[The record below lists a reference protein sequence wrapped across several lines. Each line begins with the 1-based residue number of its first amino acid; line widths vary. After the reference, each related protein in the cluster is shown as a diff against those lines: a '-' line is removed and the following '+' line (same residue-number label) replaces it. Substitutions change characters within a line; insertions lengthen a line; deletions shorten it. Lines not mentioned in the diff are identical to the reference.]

1 MDNSFSFV
9 ARIDDLLKKQKKN
22 RNDLYKDLDI
32 PKNLIGQ
39 WKQRETIP
47 NASIACK
54 IADYLNTSVEF
65 LVNGIEKDSYKVKYE
80 NLKSIIQNAINE
92 N

>member
-9 ARIDDLLKKQKKN
+9 DRIDDLLKKQKKN

-39 WKQRETIP
+39 WKQRGTIP

-65 LVNGIEKDSYKVKYE
+65 LVNGVEKDSYKGKYE
-80 NLKSIIQNAINE
+80 SLRTAVQDAIDKN
-92 N
+92 